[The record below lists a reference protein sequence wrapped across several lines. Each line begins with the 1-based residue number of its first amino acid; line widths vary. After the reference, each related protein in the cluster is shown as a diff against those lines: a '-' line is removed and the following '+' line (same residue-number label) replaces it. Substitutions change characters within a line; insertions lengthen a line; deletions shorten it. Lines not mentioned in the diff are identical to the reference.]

1 MAVFF
6 KVTGW
11 NISAAA
17 KIALKRRKKAEK
29 EAAQKKNAGKS
40 PTMRRQPE
48 DLGRRQTSALL
59 PLRFSRRQRSDFPK
73 VSRSATCRIFV
84 FAPASVKPVAMAG
97 PAAAI
102 SNRNEG

>member
-1 MAVFF
+1 M
-6 KVTGW
+6 
-11 NISAAA
+11 
-17 KIALKRRKKAEK
+17 AEK
-29 EAAQKKNAGKS
+29 EPSQKKNAGKS

-59 PLRFSRRQRSDFPK
+59 PPRFSRRQRSDFPK